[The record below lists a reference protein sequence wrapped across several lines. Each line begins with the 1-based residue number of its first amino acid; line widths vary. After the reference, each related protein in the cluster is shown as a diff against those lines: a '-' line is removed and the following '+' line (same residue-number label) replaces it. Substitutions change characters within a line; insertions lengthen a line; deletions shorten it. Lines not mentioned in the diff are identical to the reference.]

1 MNPVQARKQA
11 QRQAGIAAR
20 RAMTAPA
27 HQAADQAICQAIL
40 GSSVYQKAR
49 SILLY
54 HACGGE
60 VDLSAVADQ
69 ARRDGKRVAWP
80 VCLPGHRM
88 VAAEPLDEQA
98 WERGKYGIRAPLLA
112 RSSVIPPQELSLVLV
127 PCTAFDDQ
135 CRRVGMGGGYYDRYL
150 PLCTRAQC
158 WGVAYE
164 CQRVECAAVQAHD
177 RRMDAYFSER
187 RVYRMELMTQW
198 SCEDFLAALASKAAV
213 PGGGGASAMT
223 AALGIALGNMVGSLT
238 TGKKK
243 YAAVEA
249 DIQALNAK
257 ADALRQELLGLVQAD
272 ALAFEPLSKAY
283 GLPKTTDEE
292 KARKAEVMEQ
302 ALKAACEVP
311 LEILRKTGQAVELI
325 AEYAAKGSALAISDA
340 GVGAAFCRA
349 ALEGAALNVY
359 INTKSM
365 ADRAR
370 AEACN
375 AETAALLAQYVPM
388 AEKIYAGVAARLGK

>member
-1 MNPVQARKQA
+1 MNQCKRD

-20 RAMTAPA
+20 RAMNAAA
-27 HQAADQAICQAIL
+27 HQTADAVICKAIL
-40 GSSVYQKAR
+40 DSEAYRSAS

-54 HACGGE
+54 YAAGGE
-60 VDLSAVADQ
+60 VDLSEVAQ
-69 ARRDGKRVAWP
+69 RAREDGKRVAWP
-80 VCLPGHRM
+80 VCLPEHRM
-88 VAAEPLDEQA
+88 VAAEPENDAA
-98 WERGKYGIRAPLLA
+98 WETGQYGIRAPILS
-112 RSSVIPPQELSLVLV
+112 RSQIIPPEELSLVLV
-127 PCTAFDDQ
+127 PCTAFDAQ

-150 PLCTRAQC
+150 PQCAHALC

-164 CQRVECAAVQAHD
+164 CQRVECAVIEAHD
-177 RRMDAYFSER
+177 RQMDAYISER
-187 RVYRMELMTQW
+187 RIYMETMTKW
-198 SCEDFLAALASKAAV
+198 SCEEFLATLASKAPV

-243 YAAVEA
+243 YAAVEE

-257 ADALRQELLGLVQAD
+257 AEILRKELVDLVQAD
-272 ALAFEPLSKAY
+272 AVVFEPLSKAY
-283 GLPKTTDEE
+283 GLPKATEEE
-292 KARKAEVMEQ
+292 KAHKAEVMEA

-311 LEILRKTGQAVELI
+311 LEILRKTGEAVKLI

-365 ADRAR
+365 TDRVHAG
-370 AEACN
+370 ACN
-375 AETAALLAQYVPM
+375 AETAALLAEYVPM
-388 AEKIYAGVAARLGK
+388 AEKIYSEVSARLMK